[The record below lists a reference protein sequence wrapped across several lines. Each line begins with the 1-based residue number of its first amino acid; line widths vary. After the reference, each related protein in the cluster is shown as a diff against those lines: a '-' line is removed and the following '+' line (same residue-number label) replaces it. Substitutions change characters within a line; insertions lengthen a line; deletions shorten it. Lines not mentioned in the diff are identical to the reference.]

1 MAWYPPLKSRDDS
14 TRNPFVRNIS
24 RPIFSISPRTT
35 ERNESRDGKLV
46 CRRKIRVGKR
56 MEVEEEGEE
65 QRKESTL
72 ITVFRADRF
81 RIDPLER
88 LNTRPREFTA

>member
-1 MAWYPPLKSRDDS
+1 MW
-14 TRNPFVRNIS
+14 
-24 RPIFSISPRTT
+24 
-35 ERNESRDGKLV
+35 
-46 CRRKIRVGKR
+46 RRKIRVGKR

>member
-1 MAWYPPLKSRDDS
+1 
-14 TRNPFVRNIS
+14 
-24 RPIFSISPRTT
+24 
-35 ERNESRDGKLV
+35 
-46 CRRKIRVGKR
+46 

-65 QRKESTL
+65 QRRESTL

-81 RIDPLER
+81 RIDSLER